1 MYCIV
6 IDWKEKKY
14 RNLIPTVSVIIP
26 SYRSANHIR
35 QCLNG
40 LQAQETDLLFEVIM
54 VDSSDDG
61 TDKIVRD
68 EFTEVRL
75 FHFKNRLSVGE
86 ARNKGVEK
94 AKGEIILFLDSDCV
108 ARHDWID
115 KMVAAICTHGAD
127 GVGGAMENG
136 TPASITGSAG
146 FYLEFFRFLGFEGKA
161 QRTPFFVGGNSG
173 FKKEIFTALPT
184 YHRYEEDSVGE
195 DFIFNWELKK
205 KGKLLLFLPSVVVKH
220 LNKTGLRKVLS
231 YQYKLGQGAY
241 VYRSR
246 VSPRIIRF
254 LERLPVLSFFIPIA
268 VMPWLGSMILRRN
281 GILAFF
287 KFLIL
292 LPLLYGAN
300 NVWAL
305 GFYRELTSQKFKKPA
320 TSDIKRA
327 KPAMKNFRYDREL
340 VIE

>member
-1 MYCIV
+1 MR
-6 IDWKEKKY
+6 KEKKY
-14 RNLIPTVSVIIP
+14 TDLIPAVSVIIP
-26 SYRSANHIR
+26 SYRSAKHIR

-40 LQAQETDLLFEVIM
+40 LQAQKTDLLFEVIM

-61 TDKIVRD
+61 TDKIVCD
-68 EFTEVRL
+68 EFPEVKL
-75 FHFKNRLSVGE
+75 IHFKNRMSVGE

-94 AKGEIILFLDSDCV
+94 AKGEIVLFLDSDCV

-146 FYLEFFRFLGFEGKA
+146 FYLEFFRFLGFEGTPEK
-161 QRTPFFVGGNSG
+161 TPFFVGGNSG
-173 FKKEIFTALPT
+173 FKKEIFTTLPT

-205 KGKLLLFLPSVVVKH
+205 KGKLLLFLPSVIVKH

-281 GILAFF
+281 GIWAFF

-292 LPLLYGAN
+292 LPLLYSAN
-300 NVWAL
+300 NVWAM
-305 GFYRELTSQKFKKPA
+305 GFYRELTNQKLKKSA
-320 TSDIKRA
+320 TSNIRGA
-327 KPAMKNFRYDREL
+327 KPAMKSFRYNKEF
-340 VIE
+340 VNE